1 MVLPRDGVE
10 PSPRQFQW
18 HALPLR
24 YRGCGTGRGLLS
36 QTSTS
41 NAPHGDEK
49 ATARPGGHGCRLHD
63 GIEPSTPRSK
73 RDMLTKYTNGAVLRS
88 GPTLHH
94 LRWTAGPVLEFS
106 SGRTPQWMSTAAG
119 YSWEVGE
126 RERWCYS
133 STRADSRLQRW
144 EMFKPTT
151 LRWHD
156 AHPSTWLLLHARKKV
171 LQCTDSCENGGI
183 ESAVLCR

>member
-1 MVLPRDGVE
+1 
-10 PSPRQFQW
+10 
-18 HALPLR
+18 
-24 YRGCGTGRGLLS
+24 
-36 QTSTS
+36 
-41 NAPHGDEK
+41 
-49 ATARPGGHGCRLHD
+49 
-63 GIEPSTPRSK
+63 
-73 RDMLTKYTNGAVLRS
+73 MLTKYTNGAVLRS

-171 LQCTDSCENGGI
+171 LQCTDSCEREGLNRLFCVDN
-183 ESAVLCR
+183 AVLFKYFPLQDGAVQAHGHEASRMCRVQTEKRKPSWPLRARQNVPKMCP